1 MGRSFGRSVV
11 PIMSRRFGNPYGGSP
26 FLRGPGGYPPRRSA
40 SGDRFQSAVPPQG
53 VLQKVF
59 DPRLEPPQPAMTN
72 EMGVDPTKGTGYGG
86 MGVPPAQEPPSAA
99 RARELIQQGR
109 AEEGMAMLK
118 ASAGLG
124 DTSLKSSDAL
134 QYLQKTGDKA
144 GAEQIL
150 KGAVG
155 LPTQEAPQNQMGV
168 DPTRGTGAG
177 GMAAGPDPMKQAM
190 YDRQM
195 AQSRFDQ
202 MNQNVA
208 RPAVMPPQMG
218 QQLDPGR
225 QPFMPFPPQP
235 PMQRPF
241 FPQPPMQR
249 PPFYG
254 GGLPALGGKGGGMTR
269 PQQPMYSPMQRPS
282 PFGGKGGGQM
292 SQPTMPQM
300 GLGMMGSRFGG
311 KGSM

>member
-11 PIMSRRFGNPYGGSP
+11 PIMNRRFGNP
-26 FLRGPGGYPPRRSA
+26 FLRGPGGYPPRRGMSPLN
-40 SGDRFQSAVPPQG
+40 RFQPQERMPG
-53 VLQKVF
+53 
-59 DPRLEPPQPAMTN
+59 PREADDALNPI
-72 EMGVDPTKGTGYGG
+72 KGTGYGG

-109 AEEGMAMLK
+109 VSEGMSMLK

-124 DTSLKSSDAL
+124 DTSLKSNDARE
-134 QYLQKTGDKA
+134 YLLKTGDQA
-144 GAEQIL
+144 GAQEIL
-150 KGAVG
+150 KNAVG
-155 LPTQEAPQNQMGV
+155 LPVQEAPQNQMGV

-177 GMAAGPDPMKQAM
+177 GMTAGPDPMKQAT
-190 YDRQM
+190 YDQQM

-235 PMQRPF
+235 PMQRP
-241 FPQPPMQR
+241 
-249 PPFYG
+249 PFYG

-269 PQQPMYSPMQRPS
+269 PQQPMYQPMQRPS
-282 PFGGKGGGQM
+282 IFGGKGGGQM
-292 SQPTMPQM
+292 AQPTTPQM

>member
-1 MGRSFGRSVV
+1 MMSFEEY
-11 PIMSRRFGNPYGGSP
+11 SRN
-26 FLRGPGGYPPRRSA
+26 YP
-40 SGDRFQSAVPPQG
+40 G
-53 VLQKVF
+53 VLPRDMGPNSSSERILRSGYDRYQKMF
-59 DPRLEPPQPAMTN
+59 NPTPTN
-72 EMGVDPTKGTGYGG
+72 QMGFDPTKGTGYGG
-86 MGVPPAQEPPSAA
+86 MGLPPAQEPPSAA

-109 AEEGMAMLK
+109 AAEGMAMLK
-118 ASAGLG
+118 ASAGLE
-124 DTSLKSSDAL
+124 DTSLKSNDARE
-134 QYLQKTGDKA
+134 YLSKTGDQA

-155 LPTQEAPQNQMGV
+155 LPTQEAPQNQMGA

-177 GMAAGPDPMKQAM
+177 GMAAGPDPMRQAM

-208 RPAVMPPQMG
+208 RPAVMFPPPQMG

-292 SQPTMPQM
+292 PQPTTPQM

>member
-1 MGRSFGRSVV
+1 MMSFEEYRMNYPGPLPRDMGPNS
-11 PIMSRRFGNPYGGSP
+11 SRERI
-26 FLRGPGGYPPRRSA
+26 LRDGY
-40 SGDRFQSAVPPQG
+40 DQSIATP
-53 VLQKVF
+53 
-59 DPRLEPPQPAMTN
+59 TN
-72 EMGVDPTKGTGYGG
+72 QMGVDPTKGTGYGG
-86 MGVPPAQEPPSAA
+86 MGLPPAQEPPSAA

-109 AEEGMAMLK
+109 AAEGMAMLK
-118 ASAGLG
+118 ASAGLE
-124 DTSLKSSDAL
+124 DTSLKSNDARE
-134 QYLQKTGDKA
+134 YLSKTGDQA

-155 LPTQEAPQNQMGV
+155 LPTQEAPQNQMGA

-177 GMAAGPDPMKQAM
+177 GMAAGPDPMRQAM

-208 RPAVMPPQMG
+208 RPAVMFPPPQMG

-225 QPFMPFPPQP
+225 QPFMPFP
-235 PMQRPF
+235 
-241 FPQPPMQR
+241 PQPPMQR

-292 SQPTMPQM
+292 PQPTTPQM